1 MLADIA
7 TEITQNC
14 SDRSSVME
22 IYMGSGL
29 PHVQLALFK
38 PILLE
43 NYAFFCFCLKN
54 IELRQAL
61 HIDSE
66 DLIESLD
73 LDAKSFLQSRFE
85 QYSVRPDSTKLY
97 LQYCAF
103 VINTRQNIPGIEVVD
118 EDNFTAFESNT
129 LLVLQL
135 STQRMREVAES
146 M

>member
-7 TEITQNC
+7 TEITHNC

-54 IELRQAL
+54 KELRQAL
-61 HIDSE
+61 HMDSE

-73 LDAKSFLQSRFE
+73 LDAKTFLQSRFE
-85 QYSVRPDSTKLY
+85 EYAARPDSTKLY

-103 VINTRQNIPGIEVVD
+103 VINSKQNTPSIEAVD
-118 EDNFTAFESNT
+118 EGYFATLENKT

-135 STQRMREVAES
+135 CAQRMREVAES